1 MEIINKY
8 SVLFAIIFLFVLSIT
23 NAGIYIND
31 EWMTAETL
39 HQLAEGHQISTNEGK
54 YGYYANGTAGSYM
67 QFRDNILMYSATL
80 PIISLPAFL
89 LFNLFGDNFR
99 LLILFLSL
107 LPIVI
112 IIKYFKSHF
121 ITITSL
127 IYLLLNLLLYTELPF
142 GSQFIPSEVVAIVY
156 TNILL
161 FSIFTTIWYKNCEII
176 FKDKALLSWI
186 IIMSCSSILVWV
198 GTLKDHVLIATLIA
212 IMIYYL
218 LSIAQTK
225 NDIKFLALCGVIN
238 GIIIWI
244 RPEIGIFIFIAL
256 FIYFMITIR
265 SYFIPMYYML
275 FTLLGTVPAFLNNFI
290 VTQNP
295 LKFPFIAANPE
306 YNITTI
312 TSTYAD
318 TPSLISSLNIFI
330 SPYSGAISLL
340 VIFSL
345 FIFAIFLYKKKYEI
359 DLVLPIIGIS
369 SIFGYVIIARWG
381 LNFDFGLL
389 PDIRYLTPAQ
399 APLTAFA
406 LLVIY
411 KTFEIDIKTAIKNII
426 LYTILIFVIEIGVVS
441 LISQN
446 ITFRTFNSFTN
457 VAICI
462 TFGFAIIAI
471 INDLRLKTKYFTKI
485 LPLIVAIPLAWQ
497 LIMTVIWSMNKVNAY
512 PHIMPLAEVLYRM
525 MVGG

>member
-1 MEIINKY
+1 MEFKY
-8 SVLFAIIFLFVLSIT
+8 LALFSIIFLFVLSIT

-39 HQLAEGHQISTNEGK
+39 HQLAEGHQITFNEGK

-67 QFRDNILMYSATL
+67 QFRNNILMYSAPL
-80 PIISLPAFL
+80 PIVSLPVFL
-89 LFNLFGDNFR
+89 LFSLFGDNFR
-99 LLILFLSL
+99 LLIVFLSL

-127 IYLLLNLLLYTELPF
+127 IYLLLNLLLYSEFPF
-142 GSQFIPSEVVAIVY
+142 NGQFIPSEVIAIVY
-156 TNILL
+156 TNIIL
-161 FSIFTTIWYKNCEII
+161 FSIFAVTWYKNCEIL

-186 IIMSCSSILVWV
+186 IIMSCSSILIWV
-198 GTLKDHVLIATLIA
+198 STLKDHVLIATLIA
-212 IMIYYL
+212 LLIYFL
-218 LSIAQTK
+218 LSIAQTRD
-225 NDIKFLALCGVIN
+225 DIKFLALCGIIN

-256 FIYFMITIR
+256 FIYSMTSSYSYIIPVFYLFFTITGA
-265 SYFIPMYYML
+265 IPAL
-275 FTLLGTVPAFLNNFI
+275 INNI
-290 VTQNP
+290 MVTQNP
-295 LKFPFIAANPE
+295 LKFPFTAANPE

-312 TSTYAD
+312 TSTYVD
-318 TPSLISSLNIFI
+318 TPSFLSSLNIFI
-330 SPYSGAISLL
+330 SPYSGAISIL

-345 FIFAIFLYKKKYEI
+345 FILSLFLYKKKYDI
-359 DLVLPIIGIS
+359 DLLLLIIGIS
-369 SIFGYVIIARWG
+369 SILGYIIIARWG

-406 LLVIY
+406 LIVIY
-411 KTFEIDIKTAIKNII
+411 KTFEIDIKTTIKKII

-446 ITFRTFNSFTN
+446 ITFQSFNSFTN
-457 VAICI
+457 AAICI
-462 TFGFAIIAI
+462 AFGLAVIAL
-471 INDLRLKTKYFTKI
+471 INDLRLKTKYFIKT
-485 LPLIVAIPLAWQ
+485 LPLLVAIPLAWQ
-497 LIMTVIWSMNKVNAY
+497 LIIAIMWSMNKVNAY
-512 PHIMPLAEVLYRM
+512 PHIMPLAEVLYKM